1 MASKKSFLALLR
13 SAFYVGVI
21 GYGGPAIL
29 AQMKRLFVGKY
40 EYISEQE
47 FMDGLGLA
55 QILPGSQGT
64 SMMTYVGYKLHRFW
78 GGIIVP
84 FVFIA
89 PSIVL
94 ILFLSW
100 AYFRFGNISLVKSIF
115 IGLGAV
121 VVALLVDATLKLGRV
136 VFKKLDKSDI
146 KGGLIA
152 LIAFIAVF
160 YFNMNAI
167 YVILLSG
174 ILGFGFYFFTKEFE
188 SEKLSTRKG
197 DVSHAGAR
205 LQFEKKDFVPLGIL
219 LAVVTSIFF
228 FPLLER
234 IFTTFF
240 QVGLFTFGGGYTAVA
255 LIQRLTVDG
264 LHWVTLS
271 QFRDGIALGQITP
284 GPVLETSTFIGY
296 RVTGIV
302 GALVATFAIF
312 LPSILA
318 MLLVVDMHEKVK
330 KMKLVKVLTKGILS
344 GFIGLLV
351 AVTLQFA
358 VKSLIGWQTWFIFLA
373 AAAFISYFKKD
384 PIWAIVAGVVVS
396 FFIF

>member
-1 MASKKSFLALLR
+1 MRSSESFLKLLR
-13 SAFYVGVI
+13 DAFYIGVI

-40 EYISEQE
+40 GYISEQE
-47 FMDGLGLA
+47 FMDGLSLT

-94 ILFLSW
+94 ILVLSW
-100 AYFRFGNISLVKSIF
+100 AYFRFGNVGVIKSIF
-115 IGLGAV
+115 MGLGAV
-121 VVALLVDATLKLGRV
+121 VVALLVDASLKLGKT
-136 VFKKLDKSDI
+136 VFQKFNRSNL
-146 KGGLIA
+146 KGGI
-152 LIAFIAVF
+152 IAVVAF
-160 YFNMNAI
+160 VAVFVFNMNAI
-167 YVILLSG
+167 YIILLAAF
-174 ILGFGFYFFTKEFE
+174 LGFGFYFFTGEFE
-188 SEKLSTRKG
+188 SEKLPSHG
-197 DVSHAGAR
+197 SAPVSIGR
-205 LQFEKKDFVPLGIL
+205 LQFKKEDALPLGLLLVAITAIFFVPMLEK
-219 LAVVTSIFF
+219 IF
-228 FPLLER
+228 
-234 IFTTFF
+234 ITFF

-255 LIQRLTVDG
+255 LIQRLTVNG
-264 LHWVTLS
+264 MHWVTLS

-284 GPVLETSTFIGY
+284 GPVLETATFIGY
-296 RVTGIV
+296 RVTGII

-330 KMKLVKVLTKGILS
+330 NMKLVKVLTRGILS

-358 VKSLIGWQTWFIFLA
+358 LKSLIGWQTWLIFLA
-373 AAAFISYFKKD
+373 AVMFISYFKKD
-384 PIWAIVAGVVVS
+384 PIWAILAGVAVS
-396 FFIF
+396 LFIF

>member
-1 MASKKSFLALLR
+1 LELLKN
-13 SAFYVGVI
+13 AFYI
-21 GYGGPAIL
+21 GIIAYGGPAIL
-29 AQMKRLFVGKY
+29 AQMKRLFVHKY

-47 FMDGLGLA
+47 FMNGLSLT

-78 GGIIVP
+78 GGLIVP

-94 ILFLSW
+94 VLFLSW
-100 AYFRFGNISLVKSIF
+100 AYFRFGDIHAIKSIF

-121 VVALLVDATLKLGRV
+121 VVALLVDATLKLGKT
-136 VFKKLDKSDI
+136 VFKKLDRSDL

-152 LIAFIAVF
+152 LLAFIAVF
-160 YFNMNAI
+160 FLNMNAI
-167 YVILLSG
+167 YIILLSAF
-174 ILGFGFYFFTKEFE
+174 LGFGFYFFTKEFE
-188 SEKLSTRKG
+188 EEKLPQDGSIPASG
-197 DVSHAGAR
+197 HGIH
-205 LQFEKKDFVPLGIL
+205 FEKKDFLPLGIL
-219 LAVVTSIFF
+219 LVVVTSIFF
-228 FPLLER
+228 VPLLER

-271 QFRDGIALGQITP
+271 QFRDGIALGNITP
-284 GPVLETSTFIGY
+284 GPVLETATFIGY
-296 RVTGIV
+296 HVQSVI

-312 LPSILA
+312 LPSVLA

-330 KMKLVKVLTKGILS
+330 NMKLVKVLTKGILS

-358 VKSLIGWQTWFIFLA
+358 FKSLIGWEAWLIFLA
-373 AAAFISYFKKD
+373 AVAFISYFKKD
-384 PIWAIVAGVVVS
+384 PIWAILVGAGIS
-396 FFIF
+396 LFIF

>member
-1 MASKKSFLALLR
+1 MKPRNSFFELLKN
-13 SAFYVGVI
+13 AFYI
-21 GYGGPAIL
+21 GIIAYGGPAIL
-29 AQMKRLFVGKY
+29 AQMKRLFVHKY

-47 FMDGLGLA
+47 FMDGLSLT

-64 SMMTYVGYKLHRFW
+64 SMMTYIGYKLHRFW

-94 ILFLSW
+94 VLFLSW
-100 AYFRFGNISLVKSIF
+100 AYFRFGDIHAIKSIF

-121 VVALLVDATLKLGRV
+121 VVALLVDATLKLGKT
-136 VFKKLDKSDI
+136 VFKKFDRSDL
-146 KGGLIA
+146 KGGFIA
-152 LIAFIAVF
+152 LLAFIAVF
-160 YFNMNAI
+160 FFNMNAI
-167 YVILLSG
+167 YIILLSAL
-174 ILGFGFYFFTKEFE
+174 LGFGFYFFTKEFE
-188 SEKLSTRKG
+188 AEKPPKEGVIS
-197 DVSHAGAR
+197 AGGQG
-205 LQFEKKDFVPLGIL
+205 LHFEKKDFLPLGIL
-219 LAVVTSIFF
+219 LVIVTSIFF
-228 FPLLER
+228 VPLLER

-255 LIQRLTVDG
+255 LIQRLTVEG

-271 QFRDGIALGQITP
+271 QFRDGIALGNITP
-284 GPVLETSTFIGY
+284 GPVLETATFIGY
-296 RVTGIV
+296 HVTGII

-312 LPSILA
+312 LPSMLA

-330 KMKLVKVLTKGILS
+330 NMKLVKVLTKGILS

-358 VKSLIGWQTWFIFLA
+358 FKSLIGWETWLIFLA
-373 AAAFISYFKKD
+373 AVAFVSYFKKD
-384 PIWAIVAGVVVS
+384 PIWAILVGAGIS
-396 FFIF
+396 LFIF